1 MLLQQVNSNHTSE
14 SEASE
19 LEAALARLAEAKAA
33 IGAAGA
39 VMVRASLWASVVA
52 DWRNAQASTA
62 ASDSKPPR
70 LWTAR
75 QLAKQAGISEKA
87 ARGLARKL
95 PAVCVAPSHCCA
107 CLGGTRGCDLRF
119 VAKEADAWVSQ
130 RRQRRQR
137 PLEGGSQ

>member
-1 MLLQQVNSNHTSE
+1 MLVQQVNSNHTSE

-33 IGAAGA
+33 IGAADA
-39 VMVRASLWASVVA
+39 VMVRASLWASVLA
-52 DWRNAQASTA
+52 DADRWRNAQASTA
-62 ASDSKPPR
+62 AADSKPQR

-119 VAKEADAWVSQ
+119 IANEADAWVNSQ
-130 RRQRRQR
+130 RRRRAAR
-137 PLEGGSQ
+137 